1 MWRFCSGPG
10 VNAMHRRLAA
20 NGNPGKLR
28 SQADGNSNMVI
39 TAMMVRKQQAIVR
52 AFEQAAATTAAMA
65 RTAEQLGLKPGMAW
79 HQLVG
84 HAVLRC
90 PGDGRY
96 FLDLANWQRLRQR
109 RRRIALTIIAGL
121 LVVLTVILLTTRAG

>member
-1 MWRFCSGPG
+1 
-10 VNAMHRRLAA
+10 
-20 NGNPGKLR
+20 
-28 SQADGNSNMVI
+28 MVI
-39 TAMMVRKQQAIVR
+39 TAVMVHKQRTIVR
-52 AFEQAAATTAAMA
+52 AFEQAAAMTVATAC
-65 RTAEQLGLKPGMAW
+65 RAEQLGLKPGMAW

-109 RRRIALTIIAGL
+109 RRRIALAAVAAGM
-121 LVVLTVILLTTRAG
+121 LVVLAVVLLAARAG